1 MSTVTTVEVL
11 DLLTIRECIEILVDR
26 RTGRDRIPSLPPAV
40 VDHLGATHVRPRAWI
55 DEAKDLLRQALIAG
69 EVGLYAS
76 RKIRDGPNAVSD
88 AFVRIPS
95 ENLDRSIAFHIALPS
110 DVLRVRVHD
119 CLAPFN
125 GSEIRIRRSELQ
137 AWLGRIA
144 SFLIEPNFAGGH
156 LDDRNQDAPINNLDW
171 RSTPFANCIHY
182 DRRPTS
188 RSGRSRDRRLQRPTR
203 DTAHPS
209 VCDRRSG
216 PLTGY
221 QNVAPHESNLPLR
234 RIKAAGRVKPA
245 DSTSNRLFGR
255 ELNNAPAAPSTFGTI
270 SSDRGKGTLQ
280 FTRLAGSG
288 SCHPNSA
295 ELPPGQCAERHP

>member
-1 MSTVTTVEVL
+1 MSTVTTIEVV

-40 VDHLGATHVRPRAWI
+40 VDYLGATHVRPRAWT

-76 RKIRDGPNAVSD
+76 RKIRDGTNAVSD

-137 AWLGRIA
+137 AWLGRHRKLLNRTK
-144 SFLIEPNFAGGH
+144 F
-156 LDDRNQDAPINNLDW
+156 RR
-171 RSTPFANCIHY
+171 RSP
-182 DRRPTS
+182 RRPK
-188 RSGRSRDRRLQRPTR
+188 SGRPDQQFGLAINAIRELYPLGPPANKSQREIARQAVAEAHSRYGASISVRSAQRAV
-203 DTAHPS
+203 DWVS
-209 VCDRRSG
+209 KRRS
-216 PLTGY
+216 
-221 QNVAPHESNLPLR
+221 AR
-234 RIKAAGRVKPA
+234 K
-245 DSTSNRLFGR
+245 
-255 ELNNAPAAPSTFGTI
+255 
-270 SSDRGKGTLQ
+270 
-280 FTRLAGSG
+280 
-288 SCHPNSA
+288 
-295 ELPPGQCAERHP
+295 